1 MQGLR
6 KANDPNRGPGGALT
20 MDARELRQVFGLF
33 ATGVTVVT
41 AYGKDGG
48 SIGITA
54 NSFSS
59 VSLDPPMV
67 LWCLDNRSR
76 HLAAFEHGAAFAI
89 HILSENQAEIALE
102 FARSGA
108 SGLAPQPEGG
118 DAPPPQIDGAVARIE
133 CHVADLCLAGDHT
146 VILAEVVFAGTRDVP
161 PLVFQKSRFG
171 RFVPSQNLGGEESWH
186 ILMDMW
192 S

>member
-1 MQGLR
+1 
-6 KANDPNRGPGGALT
+6 
-20 MDARELRQVFGLF
+20 MDARDLRQVFGLF

-48 SIGITA
+48 PIGITA

-76 HLAAFEHGAAFAI
+76 HLPAFEHGAPFAI
-89 HILSENQAEIALE
+89 HILSESQADIALD

-108 SGLAPQPEGG
+108 SGLARLPE
-118 DAPPPQIDGAVARIE
+118 DRHAPPPHIDGAVARIE
-133 CHVADLCLAGDHT
+133 CHVANLCMAGDHT
-146 VILAEVVFAGTRDVP
+146 IIIGEVVSTGTMDAP

-171 RFVPSQNLGGEESWH
+171 RFVPSQKLSGEESWH